1 MRQANSFKES
11 SGQFGQS
18 RLRNDPSALITV
30 TTHALRN
37 AAQWNFFHWRKLK
50 SNHIPDIRGK
60 QLFSKAVV
68 SKGDALSVVYQCILT
83 VNRQQKTPLDVV
95 RLVNSRIKARSFG
108 QRRGR
113 SRNIMAAST
122 GFPSCILEVLFSLYR
137 SEVEFCF
144 RKA

>member
-1 MRQANSFKES
+1 MRQAKAFQES
-11 SGQFGQS
+11 SRHFGQN
-18 RLRNDPSALITV
+18 RLRSDPSALITV

-37 AAQWNFFHWRKLK
+37 VAQWNFFQWRKLK
-50 SNHIPDIRGK
+50 SNYIPDIRGK
-60 QLFSKAVV
+60 QTFSKTVV
-68 SKGDALSVVYQCILT
+68 SKGDALLIVYQCILS
-83 VNRQQKTPLDVV
+83 VNRQQKTPLEVI
-95 RLVNSRIKARSFG
+95 RLINSRIKARSFG

-122 GFPSCILEVLFSLYR
+122 GFPSGVLEVLFSLDR